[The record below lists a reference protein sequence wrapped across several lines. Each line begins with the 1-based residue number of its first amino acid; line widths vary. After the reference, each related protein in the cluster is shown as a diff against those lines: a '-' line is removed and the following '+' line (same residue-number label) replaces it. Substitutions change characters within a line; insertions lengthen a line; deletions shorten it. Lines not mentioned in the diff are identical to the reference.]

1 MPSWMILLLTGAM
14 VASMQVQT
22 MQFNEQK
29 YQEKVAI
36 HQVKQTQKEEK
47 DLVEKIKQR
56 VEEAA
61 QEIAKELGEVENKF
75 KETINHLINNT
86 T

>member
-1 MPSWMILLLTGAM
+1 MILLLTGAM

-29 YQEKVAI
+29 YQEKIAI
-36 HQVKQTQKEEK
+36 HQVKQTQKDAK

-61 QEIAKELGEVENKF
+61 QEIAKELGEAVDKIE
-75 KETINHLINNT
+75 ETINHFINKYHLVG
-86 T
+86 